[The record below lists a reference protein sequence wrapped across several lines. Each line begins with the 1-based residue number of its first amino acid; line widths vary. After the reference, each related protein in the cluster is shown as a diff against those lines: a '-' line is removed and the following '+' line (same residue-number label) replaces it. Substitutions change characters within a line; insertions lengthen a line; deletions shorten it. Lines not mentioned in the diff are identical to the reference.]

1 MRSAELRDGRVFV
14 LRLEDGEVLHEVVES
29 FCTENG
35 IRNATVT
42 AVGGVDAGSEFVSG
56 PSVPV
61 GDRIVPLIVT
71 IDEPCELTGA
81 GTVFPDD
88 DGVPVLHMHGSVGRA
103 GFSATGCF
111 RRRMVVWLV
120 MEVVIREMVG
130 EGPVRTVSDPRI
142 DAKLMEIRRWRR
154 KRFCARPSATR
165 TGSPSPSTR
174 A

>member
-71 IDEPCELTGA
+71 IDEPCELTGT

-142 DAKLMEIRRWRR
+142 DAKLMEIR
-154 KRFCARPSATR
+154 
-165 TGSPSPSTR
+165 
-174 A
+174 